1 MNGND
6 IIDLSL
12 AETESNW
19 KRKGFL
25 EKQFTDKEKQLIL
38 KAENSFIMV
47 WKLWSMKES
56 SYKIYV
62 QKNDKRFFAPK
73 KFECKLT
80 SKNGGLV
87 SFQDKIY
94 YTNTLINTF
103 FIHTIANSKNNKK
116 NHSKISSNL
125 NIENN
130 IKKKLE
136 KLSGFSSFEIHKKK
150 TKNGVPN
157 FYFKD
162 ILLTK
167 SCSISHHGN
176 YGAFSLLV

>member
-1 MNGND
+1 MIGND

-12 AETESNW
+12 SKTASNW
-19 KRKGFL
+19 LREGFL
-25 EKQFTDKEKQLIL
+25 EKQFTANEQQLIL
-38 KAENSFIMV
+38 EASNSFIMV

-62 QKNDKRFFAPK
+62 QKNAKRFFSPK
-73 KFECKLT
+73 KFECKLI
-80 SKNGGLV
+80 SKNEGVV
-87 SFQDKIY
+87 SFQNHIY
-94 YTNTLINTF
+94 YTNTLINTL
-103 FIHTIANSKNNKK
+103 FIHTIANSKKDKK
-116 NHSKISSNL
+116 NYSEISSPF
-125 NIENN
+125 NIEKN

-136 KLSGFSSFEIHKKK
+136 KLSGFSSLEIRKTK

-162 ILLTK
+162 KLLTK

>member
-12 AETESNW
+12 AKTESNW

-25 EKQFTDKEKQLIL
+25 EKQFTEKEKQLIL

-56 SYKIYV
+56 SYKIYL
-62 QKNDKRFFAPK
+62 QKNDQRFFSPK

-80 SKNGGLV
+80 SKNEGFV
-87 SFQDKIY
+87 NFQNHIF
-94 YTNTLINTF
+94 YTNTLINNL
-103 FIHTIANSKNNKK
+103 FIHTIANSKKGKK
-116 NHSKISSNL
+116 NYSEILSPH
-125 NIENN
+125 NIEKN

-136 KLSGFSSFEIHKKK
+136 KLSGFSSLEIRKIK
-150 TKNGVPN
+150 TKTGVPN

-162 ILLTK
+162 KLLTK